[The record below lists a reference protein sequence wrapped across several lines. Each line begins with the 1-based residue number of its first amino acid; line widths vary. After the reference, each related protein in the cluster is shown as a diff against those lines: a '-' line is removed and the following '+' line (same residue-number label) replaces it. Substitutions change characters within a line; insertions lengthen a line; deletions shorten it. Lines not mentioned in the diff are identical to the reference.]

1 MSFFAQQVFD
11 PDTNSEISFIKRQK
25 ELRELFTEFRE
36 ALDSMKDD
44 EEKELEKLKKNS
56 YYTPTKI
63 EDANSTYII
72 YEDEIRG
79 ILDEIRMLISEV
91 IGIKS
96 ELRASSYQ
104 CHMELFEKLD
114 NVIQILTSQRQRAE
128 ALLIN

>member
-11 PDTNSEISFIKRQK
+11 PDTNSEISFVKRQK
-25 ELRELFTEFRE
+25 ELRALFTEFRE

-44 EEKELEKLKKNS
+44 EEKELEQLQKKS

-104 CHMELFEKLD
+104 GHMELFEKLD

-128 ALLIN
+128 ALLLN